1 MPITDISDLIENDL
15 VEKEVLT
22 DLGVTR
28 MNASSQNGIYEN
40 VFIADED
47 ESQCFLYRWEFH
59 SNFRTGFWEVD
70 VFTTSS
76 LKIGIH
82 RTIIKQKKI

>member
-40 VFIADED
+40 VLLQMKTNPSAFYTAGNSI
-47 ESQCFLYRWEFH
+47 QIF
-59 SNFRTGFWEVD
+59 VP
-70 VFTTSS
+70 VF
-76 LKIGIH
+76 G
-82 RTIIKQKKI
+82 R